1 MSRKEKYISRNNYEI
16 WFLDH
21 LEGRLLPEDELMLSD
36 FLAANPDL
44 RAELDEFSDPIP
56 EMTAPIVMFPGKAQL
71 RKAPEGFGNM
81 PQADYLMIKKT
92 EEGLNGTEQA
102 ELNQILAE
110 QPRAVADLSL
120 YEKLRLTP
128 PAIYY
133 AQKKSLIRNSYA
145 WFWPMMKGAVAAML
159 VISLLNY
166 KDQFIATETESNLI
180 AVTTLTP
187 AETEVPSIIS
197 GHTETPDVETS
208 TQPIQT
214 STVVKPTL
222 AHSASAPETVSRH
235 NEMAFINATPSPVDI
250 SIPAR
255 RMPNS
260 YEVGLKMMLPVYLEN
275 QRTLAAL
282 TALPKPVLP
291 DEPTT
296 LIARA
301 SELIGRL
308 SPLNLSVNRVY
319 DADGELVA
327 INVSG
332 DNFEIT
338 QRLPRKN
345 TLND

>member
-21 LEGRLLPEDELMLSD
+21 LEGRLLPEDEQMLSD

-56 EMTAPIVMFPGKAQL
+56 EVTAPIVLFPGKAQL
-71 RKAPEGFGNM
+71 RKAPEGFGDM
-81 PQADYLMIKKT
+81 PEADYLMIKKT
-92 EEGLNGTEQA
+92 EEGLNAPEQEA
-102 ELNQILAE
+102 LNQLLAKHP
-110 QPRAVADLSL
+110 QAVADLSL

-128 PAIYY
+128 PAIFY
-133 AQKKSLIRNSYA
+133 AQKKSLFRNSYA
-145 WFWPMMKGAVAAML
+145 WFWPVMKGAVAAML

-166 KDQFIATETESNLI
+166 KDQFIATKTESNLV

-187 AETEVPSIIS
+187 SEIEVSSAIS
-197 GHTETPDVETS
+197 SHTETPDVETS
-208 TQPIQT
+208 SQPIKSSPVVMPTMTQT
-214 STVVKPTL
+214 
-222 AHSASAPETVSRH
+222 ASAPAIISRH
-235 NEMAFINATPSPVDI
+235 EEIAPINAAPSLVDI
-250 SIPAR
+250 SVPTR

-260 YEVGLKMMLPVYLEN
+260 YEIGLKMMLPVYLEN

-282 TALPKPVLP
+282 TALPEPVLP
-291 DEPTT
+291 DEPTS

-319 DADGELVA
+319 DADGELIA

-332 DNFEIT
+332 ENFEIT

-345 TLND
+345 IQND